1 MIVEKTLNK
10 IKTANH
16 GEQPENKRSYPK
28 KLHRQKKMS
37 LFNILNYLLLTI
49 AAFVTIFPF
58 LNIIATSFSSSR
70 AILGQE
76 VMMWPVDFNIDAYI
90 NIIKDGTIFQ
100 ALKNTIVI
108 TIGGTLLSMIFTI
121 AIAYPLS
128 RERLR
133 GRGIF
138 LKLIVFTMM
147 FNGGLIPTFL
157 LIKNMNLVDNYLGLW
172 LVGLVSTYNF
182 FVMKTFFEGIPVS
195 LEESAIIDGASNL
208 TILLRIIL
216 PLSKPMLATLILFYA
231 VGNWNSYFNV
241 MIYITT
247 PGKQSVMVK
256 LMQMVKN
263 ADPSLLAIEGA
274 SSQMNITPEGMRAA
288 AIVVSTL
295 PIMVIY
301 PFVQKYFVQG
311 VMLGAVK
318 G

>member
-1 MIVEKTLNK
+1 MNIFGESKTTNQLVY
-10 IKTANH
+10 T
-16 GEQPENKRSYPK
+16 K
-28 KLHRQKKMS
+28 KLRKMKKFS
-37 LFNILNYLLLTI
+37 LFNIMNYFFLTL

-76 VMMWPVDFNIDAYI
+76 VMLWPVDFNVDAYV
-90 NIIKDGTIFQ
+90 NIIKDGTIFL
-100 ALKNTIVI
+100 ALKNTVII
-108 TIGGTLLSMIFTI
+108 TIGGTILSMLATI

-128 RERLR
+128 RKRLR
-133 GRGIF
+133 GRSIF

-157 LIKNMNLVDNYLGLW
+157 LIKTLNLVDNYLGLW

-182 FVMKTFFEGIPVS
+182 FVMKTFFEGIPDS

-208 TILLRIIL
+208 TILVRIIL

-231 VGNWNSYFNV
+231 VGNWNAYFNV

-247 PGKQSVMVK
+247 PEKQSVMVK

-274 SSQMNITPEGMRAA
+274 SSQINITPEGMRAA
-288 AIVVSTL
+288 AIVVSTV
-295 PIMVIY
+295 PIMLFY